1 MFDMTQS
8 YTLSFV
14 VGGVL
19 CIASAIIMIHPYFYV
34 KKHLQDIALDI
45 PEKEAL
51 ASSVEFSESQFPS
64 ILNVSKMAVSLEVIP
79 AIHKLSSLSDVYN
92 ANAAGS
98 LDALPVNKRI
108 RELRS
113 FQSTASV

>member
-14 VGGVL
+14 VGGIL
-19 CIASAIIMIHPYFYV
+19 CIASAIIMVHPYFYV
-34 KKHLQDIALDI
+34 RKHLQDIALDI

-51 ASSVEFSESQFPS
+51 AASIEFSETPYPS
-64 ILNVSKMAVSLEVIP
+64 ILDVSKMAVSLEVIP

-92 ANAAGS
+92 ANTVGS

-108 RELRS
+108 RELKT
-113 FQSTASV
+113 FHSTASV